1 MNKQLRLFGA
11 ISLGALSLAALVSPA
26 HALDR
31 PLAGALPFGH
41 ASCHARV
48 LDAGERADPNRRI
61 VSMALDRT
69 AADVATERKWS
80 KLEEFDGT
88 PLISA
93 TLRLRLKG
101 DPATH
106 AVRLECARNLGD
118 NGLTCTTPAC
128 AGGEV
133 GFAAEGLSGVA
144 ISIGGKLKSG
154 RFVPHYI
161 HLDNSCEGR
170 SGGPLLLEQAEG
182 ERSFVLAAAP
192 KEACR

>member
-1 MNKQLRLFGA
+1 MNTSHRL
-11 ISLGALSLAALVSPA
+11 ALSLAALLAASPA
-26 HALDR
+26 LALER

-48 LDAGERADPNRRI
+48 LDAAEKADPNRRI

-69 AADVATERKWS
+69 AGDVAAERTWS

-88 PLISA
+88 PLVSA
-93 TLRLRLKG
+93 TLRVRLRG
-101 DPATH
+101 DAATH
-106 AVRLECARNLGD
+106 AVRLECARSLND
-118 NGLTCTTPAC
+118 DGLVCTTPGC
-128 AGGEV
+128 AGGELQMRT
-133 GFAAEGLSGVA
+133 EGLSGVA

-170 SGGPLLLEQAEG
+170 SAGPLVLEQAEG
-182 ERSFVLAAAP
+182 ERGYNLAAAP

>member
-1 MNKQLRLFGA
+1 MNKSHRHRLVF
-11 ISLGALSLAALVSPA
+11 SLLALLAASPTF
-26 HALDR
+26 ALER
-31 PLAGALPFGH
+31 PLAGALPVGH

-48 LDAGERADPNRRI
+48 LDATERADANRRI

-69 AADVATERKWS
+69 AGDVATERKWG

-88 PLISA
+88 PLVSA
-93 TLRLRLKG
+93 TLRLRLRG

-106 AVRLECARNLGD
+106 AVKLECARTIPDGALV
-118 NGLTCTTPAC
+118 CTTPGC
-128 AGGEV
+128 AGGELQIL
-133 GFAAEGLSGVA
+133 ADGLSGVA
-144 ISIGGKLKSG
+144 ISIGGKLKGG

-170 SGGPLLLEQAEG
+170 SGGPLVLEQAEG
-182 ERSFVLAAAP
+182 ERSFSLAPAP